1 MKTIGEKIKE
11 LRKKRGYTQ
20 EELAKLCGYT
30 SLTTIN
36 KIELGKIRVTLE
48 TIEKLAKIFDISP
61 SDLMGWSNDVPE
73 MLPINTK
80 KIRLLG
86 DVACGEPIYADEEV
100 NCYSEVNDE
109 INADFAVRAKG
120 DSMIGARIFD
130 GDIVFVRE
138 QSMVE
143 NGDIAVVII
152 DDAVTLKRVYYY
164 RDKNKLVL
172 QAENPKYEPFVYIDN
187 ELDSVRILGKAIA
200 FQSRL

>member
-11 LRKKRGYTQ
+11 LRKQKGYTQ

-48 TIEKLAKIFDISP
+48 TVEKLAKIFDISP
-61 SDLMGWSNDVPE
+61 SDLMGWSNIPE
-73 MLPINTK
+73 LLPVNTK
-80 KIRLLG
+80 KIRMLG
-86 DVACGEPIYADEEV
+86 NVACGKPIYADEEV
-100 NCYSEVNDE
+100 DCYFEVDNE

-143 NGDIAVVII
+143 NGDIAVVIV
-152 DDAVTLKRVYYY
+152 DDSVTLKRVYYY
-164 RDKNKLVL
+164 RDKNKLIL
-172 QAENPKYEPFVYIDN
+172 QAENPKYEPFVYIEN
-187 ELDSVRILGKAIA
+187 ELDTVRILGKAIA